1 MSETLVVTLTIT
13 TVTSLLSLLVGGV
26 IGWIVRQSTYE
37 SSSPQMVYGH
47 PEMFDENGNLIP
59 DEIVALRFEKND
71 NNEETEEDD

>member
-26 IGWIVRQSTYE
+26 IGWIVRQATYE

>member
-26 IGWIVRQSTYE
+26 IGWIVRQTTYE

-47 PEMFDENGNLIP
+47 PEMFDEHGNLSP
-59 DEIVALRFEKND
+59 DEIVAVRFENYD
-71 NNEETEEDD
+71 PIDEEEDD

>member
-26 IGWIVRQSTYE
+26 IGWIVRQTTYE

-71 NNEETEEDD
+71 NNEENAEYD

>member
-26 IGWIVRQSTYE
+26 IGWIVRQTTYE

-71 NNEETEEDD
+71 NNEETEEDH